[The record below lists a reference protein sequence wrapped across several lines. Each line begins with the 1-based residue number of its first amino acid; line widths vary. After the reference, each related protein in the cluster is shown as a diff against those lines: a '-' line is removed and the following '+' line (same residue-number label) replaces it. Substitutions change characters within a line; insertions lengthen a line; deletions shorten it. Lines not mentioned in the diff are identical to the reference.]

1 MAKAKD
7 SRLQPFSWVMG
18 CIHNPKPWRIPMERV
33 KTKALQVKTWATES
47 GFNGAVEVLMGLM

>member
-1 MAKAKD
+1 
-7 SRLQPFSWVMG
+7 
-18 CIHNPKPWRIPMERV
+18 MEKV